1 MDQITID
8 RTAPARSAPSAP
20 LETGRYL
27 PSPPSDAERDL
38 YLGRQ
43 HRWVTPLSFLGYIL
57 IVISVTLFV
66 MRRFWAAALLL
77 PLLVSTVGTTV
88 SLLTSSRK
96 RRVSLEG
103 HRRLVENWMP
113 DAVPSIDVFLPSAG
127 EDLDVLRNTYRH
139 VSRLEWPGQLDVHVL
154 DDSARDS
161 VSALAGEYGFHYLTR
176 PDRGR
181 LKKAGNLRYGFEHS
195 SGDVIAVFDADFVP
209 RRDFLFELVPYL
221 DDPSIAIVQSPQY
234 FDADKSMNWLQR
246 AAGATQVLFYRWVQ
260 PSRDRSDAAICV
272 GTSAIYRRLALETSG
287 GFAQIGHSEDVHTG
301 VNLMEAGYGLRYVP
315 TVVSKGAC
323 PDTFNQ
329 FATQQYRWCTGSM
342 SLLFSKR
349 FHRLDLTPMQRLS
362 FWSGFLYYITTA
374 INVFVMMIPPII
386 MGFFAA
392 DKVRTSNYVFVALAL
407 VVRQAIVPL
416 ITFERESLLGLARI
430 QTTYSFAHA
439 VALWDALRQ
448 RTDSWVATGAA
459 TGSRTSTRVRRLAAV
474 WLVTVQA
481 LLWGAIAWH
490 LPQYGIARWWPY
502 VLTAVVNLYVAAP
515 IALGVVWVPWWRR
528 GRRAGRIDHA
538 GRSRTDAANLV
549 IDLRED
555 AR

>member
-1 MDQITID
+1 MNQVTID
-8 RTAPARSAPSAP
+8 RTTSRLAPSTRPA
-20 LETGRYL
+20 GGQYL
-27 PSPPSDAERDL
+27 PTPPSEAERDL

-43 HRWVTPLSFLGYIL
+43 HRWVTPLSFVGYIL

-66 MRRFWAAALLL
+66 MRRFWVAALLF
-77 PLLVSTVGTTV
+77 PLLISSVGTTV
-88 SLLTSSRK
+88 SLVTSSRK
-96 RRVSLEG
+96 RRVSLKG
-103 HRRLVENWMP
+103 HRHAVESWMP
-113 DAVPSIDVFLPSAG
+113 DALPSIDVFLPSAG
-127 EDLDVLRNTYRH
+127 EDLELLRNTYYY
-139 VSRLEWPGQLDVHVL
+139 VSRLEWPAELDVYVL
-154 DDSARDS
+154 DDSARDAVS
-161 VSALAGEYGFHYLTR
+161 VLASEFGFHYLSR

-209 RRDFLFELVPYL
+209 RRDFLFELVPYM
-221 DDPSIAIVQSPQY
+221 DDPSVAIVQSPQY

-272 GTSAIYRRLALETSG
+272 GTSAIYRRSALDESG

-301 VNLMEAGYGLRYVP
+301 VNLMEVGYRLRYVP

-349 FHRLDLTPMQRLS
+349 FHRLDLTAMQRLS

-416 ITFERESLLGLARI
+416 ITLERDSLLGLARI

-439 VALWDALRQ
+439 IALWDALRR

-459 TGSRTSTRVRRLAAV
+459 SKGSRTAVRVRRLAAV

-490 LPQYGIARWWPY
+490 LPQYGLARWWPY

-528 GRRAGRIDHA
+528 RNISENRAPQ
-538 GRSRTDAANLV
+538 V
-549 IDLRED
+549 IDIREE